1 MWSNEPWE
9 TPMIKIKSKHKI
21 DEIFILLYLINKIQK
36 KFITKKKINE

>member
-21 DEIFILLYLINKIQK
+21 GEIFKLLYLKNKKQK
-36 KFITKKKINE
+36 IFTKKKKINE